1 MITFYT
7 ATGRYVLRKDEQGLQ
22 YPVVITHRGESILD
36 VQEMII
42 WSCLLW
48 KVSTYDE
55 LKNEYCT
62 QSRNAHICGEYALD
76 HYLNRL
82 QQRGLVVS
90 GKDYVG
96 IDAVYNL
103 LSRLYVIPMAD
114 SLTAKIGAFI
124 SLSFQGVPLRITK
137 NIFRRTDLT
146 ENENQVLA
154 IARQQMM
161 STAELIQ
168 CVQLGVTDV
177 STDDKLLEALYSDET
192 TTGDNI
198 HIPSRFAPAQQPVLQ
213 AVANLYLKKQVMFD
227 QAF

>member
-7 ATGRYVLRKDEQGLQ
+7 AIGRYVLRRDEQGLQ
-22 YPVVITHRGESILD
+22 YPVVITHRGENILD

-62 QSRNAHICGEYALD
+62 QSRNAHICGEYSLD

-96 IDAVYNL
+96 IDAIYDL
-103 LSRLYVIPMAD
+103 LSRLYVIPITD
-114 SLTAKIGAFI
+114 SLLAKIGAFI
-124 SLSFQGVPLRITK
+124 SLTIRGVPLRITS
-137 NIFRRTDLT
+137 NIFRSTQLS
-146 ENENQVLA
+146 ENESQVLS

-161 STAELIQ
+161 STSELIQ

-192 TTGDNI
+192 TTSDNI
-198 HIPSRFAPAQQPVLQ
+198 HIPSRFAQKQQPVLQ
-213 AVANLYLKKQVMFD
+213 AVANLYLKKQIMFEK
-227 QAF
+227 AL